1 MLQNKEIIVQIKKK
15 YKNFTTD
22 SVLSLTMQV
31 STPHCNDTK
40 YTYKY
45 IKPYVNSLENTTA
58 KLLNTIFNS
67 KAVGYEV
74 SISIQ

>member
-1 MLQNKEIIVQIKKK
+1 MLQNKETVVQIKKN

-45 IKPYVNSLENTTA
+45 IKRYVNCLENTTD
-58 KLLNTIFNS
+58 KLLNTIFNCE
-67 KAVGYEV
+67 AVG
-74 SISIQ
+74 